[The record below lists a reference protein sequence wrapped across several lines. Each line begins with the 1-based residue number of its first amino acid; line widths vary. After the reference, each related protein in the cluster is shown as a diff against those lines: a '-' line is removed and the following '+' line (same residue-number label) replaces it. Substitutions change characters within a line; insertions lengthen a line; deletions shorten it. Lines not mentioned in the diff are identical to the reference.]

1 MKSQQT
7 LRERIYIIR
16 AAFALMAMLLLGST
30 FTAFAEVNAEPEC
43 NLIISEFRVRGP
55 NGANDEFVEIYNNS
69 GAAHKVKTTDGSAGY
84 AVAASDGMTR
94 FIIPNN
100 TVIPGRGHYLGVNA
114 VGYSLA
120 AYPAGNNGKTATGD
134 KTYTTDIPD
143 NFGIALFRTANPGNF
158 TLANR
163 LDAVGTDTE
172 ANALYREGT
181 GYLHLTPFSID
192 YSFYRDLSNGFPK
205 DTNNNAADLVFVDS
219 NGTSAGAGQR
229 LGVAGPENLSSPVR
243 RKGRQAVSR
252 VDPEACL
259 GCEANRV
266 RDFTSDPANNS
277 TFGTIS
283 VQRTFTNNT
292 NSKITRLRFRVTDIT
307 TFPSPSGIADLR
319 PRTSSA
325 VVVSLSSGGT
335 ATVKG
340 TILEQP
346 PSQPNGGGFN
356 SSFLVD
362 SVTPAAPI
370 QPGATIKV
378 RFLFGIQQTGKYRI
392 ALNAE
397 ALPFSGQAIYAITG
411 STDSTGDREMKTGGD
426 YDNDVVTDLAVWKP
440 TTGAWTVVN
449 SAGGQNTQQV
459 FGQIGDVPAPGDYD
473 GDGEVDLAVFRP
485 SNKTFYILR
494 SSDNTTVSKQW
505 GLGTDIPVPADY
517 DGDGLTDIATYRSS
531 NSTFFVFQSSTNSG
545 KAKKVGATNNLP
557 VVGDYD
563 DDGKA
568 DFAIFQPV
576 TKVWR
581 IIKSSNNMTVNVTF
595 GLATDI
601 PVVGDYDKDGRDDI
615 SMWRPSNGHWYVL
628 RSSNDTLLDVQF
640 GANGDVPQAGDYDG
654 DGKTDFVVFR
664 PSNSTF
670 YLLKS
675 TEGSSFRKLGQNG
688 DVPVSAAVLVP

>member
-1 MKSQQT
+1 M
-7 LRERIYIIR
+7 LV
-16 AAFALMAMLLLGST
+16 AVLLLGSAVNP
-30 FTAFAEVNAEPEC
+30 AFAEVNADPEC
-43 NLIISEFRVRGP
+43 DLIISEFRLRGP

-84 AVAASDGMTR
+84 AVVASDGMTR
-94 FIIPNN
+94 FVIPNN
-100 TVIPGRGHYLGVNA
+100 TVIPGRGHYLGVNS
-114 VGYSLA
+114 VGYSLSS
-120 AYPAGNNGKTATGD
+120 YPAGNGKTATGD
-134 KTYTTDIPD
+134 KTYTMDIPD
-143 NFGIALFRTANPGNF
+143 NFGVALFRTANPANF
-158 TLANR
+158 TLAKR

-172 ANALYREGT
+172 ANTLYKEGT
-181 GYLHLTPFSID
+181 GYPQLTPFSID

-229 LGVAGPENLSSPVR
+229 LGVAAPENLSSPIR
-243 RKGRQAVSR
+243 RKGTQAVSP
-252 VDPEACL
+252 VDPETCL
-259 GCEANRV
+259 GCAANRV

-283 VQRTFTNNT
+283 IQRTFTNNT
-292 NSKITRLRFRVTDIT
+292 ASKITRLRFRVTDIT
-307 TFPSPSGIADLR
+307 TFPSPSGTSDLR
-319 PRTSSA
+319 PRTSSS
-325 VVVSLSSGGT
+325 VVISLASGGT

-340 TILEQP
+340 TTLEQP

-356 SSFLVD
+356 SSFIVD

-397 ALPFSGQAIYAITG
+397 ALPFSGQAIYAISG
-411 STDSTGDREMKTGGD
+411 STDSTGDREMRSGGD
-426 YDNDVVTDLAVWKP
+426 YDNDVATDIGVWKP
-440 TTGAWTVVN
+440 TTGAWTIVK
-449 SAGGQNTQQV
+449 SGGGPNIQQV
-459 FGQIGDVPAPGDYD
+459 FGQTGDKPAPGDYD
-473 GDGEVDLAVFRP
+473 GDNRVDLAVFRP

-517 DGDGLTDIATYRSS
+517 DGDGLTDIATYRAS
-531 NSTFFVFQSSTNSG
+531 NSTFFVFQSSTNTG
-545 KAKKVGATNNLP
+545 KAKKVGATNNVP

-581 IIKSSNNMTVNVTF
+581 IVKSSNNMIVNQAF

-601 PVVGDYDKDGRDDI
+601 PVVGDYDKDGKDDI
-615 SMWRPSNGHWYVL
+615 AMWRPSNGHWYVL
-628 RSSNDTLLDVQF
+628 RSSDNGLLDVAL
-640 GANGDVPQAGDYDG
+640 GINGSIPQPGDYDG
-654 DGKTDFVVFR
+654 DGKNDFAVFH
-664 PSNSTF
+664 PSESTF
-670 YLLKS
+670 YIIKS
-675 TEGSSFRKLGQNG
+675 SEGEFVKKLGQNG
-688 DVPVSAAVLVP
+688 DVPVSSAIIVP